1 MVVHTP
7 RSYFYPDQL
16 RRLLYQH
23 IENESIGYPTVH
35 NITKPYWYSIVRPNR
50 FRFVYELWSAN
61 YLPLN
66 FYISMR
72 HIYKGPSPGFY
83 ARAKAELMN
92 TGRHPMFSLVDGW
105 SPLRRFGMDRDTRA
119 PLHTPLPVHTLD
131 RMARLV
137 WEKLPFHSVYSR
149 SHAFTL
155 IMTALEGRLTLEKL
169 VERAANGTLP
179 KKWKPVTF
187 AFQEVELASD
197 RLLDRKTLLVPSQR
211 AKARFWNPIDICFCV
226 PLYSRF
232 CGTFASVTD
241 NKVDFFEDL
250 PAYFVAKEGKRWKLF
265 LSDARKTDIEPVAQD
280 NGNPE
285 DCQTKII
292 DAINRHLVTALLNS
306 TGEQSLLL
314 NLAREKF
321 YKVTLVPLS
330 ASDCVQCYEDMLACY
345 LNQLQKVFD
354 KPENYTDKEGD
365 KVKTELEVMV
375 YQVMREAF
383 ERFFPGRQ

>member
-1 MVVHTP
+1 M
-7 RSYFYPDQL
+7 
-16 RRLLYQH
+16 
-23 IENESIGYPTVH
+23 
-35 NITKPYWYSIVRPNR
+35 
-50 FRFVYELWSAN
+50 
-61 YLPLN
+61 
-66 FYISMR
+66 
-72 HIYKGPSPGFY
+72 
-83 ARAKAELMN
+83 
-92 TGRHPMFSLVDGW
+92 
-105 SPLRRFGMDRDTRA
+105 
-119 PLHTPLPVHTLD
+119 
-131 RMARLV
+131 
-137 WEKLPFHSVYSR
+137 
-149 SHAFTL
+149 
-155 IMTALEGRLTLEKL
+155 
-169 VERAANGTLP
+169 
-179 KKWKPVTF
+179 
-187 AFQEVELASD
+187 
-197 RLLDRKTLLVPSQR
+197 
-211 AKARFWNPIDICFCV
+211 

-330 ASDCVQCYEDMLACY
+330 ASDCVQCYKDMLACY

-383 ERFFPGRQ
+383 ELFFPGRQ